1 MIACI
6 YVQKRLSAREPFND
20 NQKDNILNKLKT
32 SIDEL
37 KDKEKQCFLD
47 LGAFPQRK
55 TIPAKALLDI
65 WVYVREMKSSE
76 AKMLLWKFA
85 DRHLL
90 DLKKNTGT
98 QEITDDCIDVYS
110 FSQHY
115 VMRDMDKYSFSQHD
129 VMRDLALYLA
139 NHDNNIYRRRLYMP
153 KMKDQL
159 PSDWEVLSSKAHTV
173 SIHTGAMKD
182 TDWPQMEFPKVK
194 ALVLYFIAS
203 EYCIPTFLHT
213 MKNLKVL
220 IIHNADGAKRS
231 KLSGVA
237 GFQELSQLKTLHLER
252 LIVPEEWKLPDE
264 MDKLLSLKKITLFE
278 SPGLTALPSSIC
290 HLKKLKFLDIS
301 SCICLKVNKWRRCEL
316 KDTLQRVAKMS
327 SLKRV
332 ICDKKN
338 EQLFKS
344 TSRTDL
350 KVHTVVEQEGNL
362 DWLYLKTLNGR
373 N

>member
-1 MIACI
+1 
-6 YVQKRLSAREPFND
+6 
-20 NQKDNILNKLKT
+20 
-32 SIDEL
+32 
-37 KDKEKQCFLD
+37 
-47 LGAFPQRK
+47 
-55 TIPAKALLDI
+55 
-65 WVYVREMKSSE
+65 
-76 AKMLLWKFA
+76 
-85 DRHLL
+85 
-90 DLKKNTGT
+90 
-98 QEITDDCIDVYS
+98 
-110 FSQHY
+110 
-115 VMRDMDKYSFSQHD
+115 
-129 VMRDLALYLA
+129 MRDLALYLA

-252 LIVPEEWKLPDE
+252 LIVPEEWKGLGRDKTFNFPGLLEFNVSYCIDLEELPAGLCSSNSLKKLSVTHCHRLAKLPDE